1 MAEAL
6 YATRALVQEPIIS
19 GDRMECPL
27 LLHGCTDPGLLRSP
41 LAKYD
46 EAIPLVAADLML
58 HGRKAAVDFL
68 SFYPPLYYYLILA
81 GFQSV
86 GRSALV
92 PIFLAAVIYIMLIIA
107 AARFFWKSFPHLR
120 PLTPLVILPTVIAI
134 GLFTYPAWPG
144 YAVSFLSLLVY
155 MSSRNAPLPDQRWIA
170 L

>member
-1 MAEAL
+1 MQEERWFKNRLFQGIAWAVL
-6 YATRALVQEPIIS
+6 GCYMVVQILAAF
-19 GDRMECPL
+19 GVPL
-27 LLHGCTDPGLLRSP
+27 SR
-41 LAKYD
+41 YD
-46 EAIPLVAADLML
+46 DAIPLVAADLML
-58 HGRKAAVDFL
+58 HGRKAAVDFW

-81 GFQSV
+81 GFRSV